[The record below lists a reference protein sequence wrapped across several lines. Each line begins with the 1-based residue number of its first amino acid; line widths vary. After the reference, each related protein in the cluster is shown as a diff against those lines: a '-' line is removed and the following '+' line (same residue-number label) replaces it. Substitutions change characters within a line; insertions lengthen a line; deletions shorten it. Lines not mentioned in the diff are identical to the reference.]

1 MNIGTRCFRVVYILD
16 VSKDTLEKETANDDI
31 VVSVNDIKAAPLI
44 VFIQDTPDAVINFA
58 TSTLDDYIE
67 IEDDEIHVNE
77 VKAALLVKSL
87 FPSLGAP
94 KCPR

>member
-31 VVSVNDIKAAPLI
+31 VVSVNDIKATPLI
-44 VFIQDTPDAVINFA
+44 VFIQDKPVAVINFA
-58 TSTLDDYIE
+58 TSNLDDNVE
-67 IEDDEIHVNE
+67 DEDDEIHVNE
-77 VKAALLVKSL
+77 VNAVQLVKSL

-94 KCPR
+94 KCP